1 MSTQLTSIIKRQ
13 SLTLTTAIILF
24 LSACGGSDEPIKE
37 YKKTEIPVALDYQQ
51 LIESKVSEVVPGII
65 LLVEKPDFKFLGS
78 AGLADVETQTPMQT
92 YHVMLN
98 GSAGKKLTALLTV
111 MLDEEGLLNLD
122 DTIDNW
128 LSDEILAQIEN
139 SEQITLRQ
147 LLNHTSGIFNYL
159 GEAISDDFFQAVL
172 ADPET
177 IKTDSYVLPFGLNQP
192 AYSLP
197 GEEFHYSNTGYLLT
211 GLILDEVLGE
221 HHSSAMRN
229 RILNP
234 FGMNSSFYNGVEKS
248 LGEII
253 SGYVVDDVYG
263 EFNSKPYYENIGV
276 ADAPLSA
283 NVEDLAVL
291 LKLIV
296 GQGSSISQ
304 YAKEQLFGESHLV
317 HLDGY
322 YYDAADGNASYG
334 LGLYKESMN
343 NKVVYH
349 HNGLEPGY
357 TTTNIY
363 IADSQTSITA
373 LFNCGASEQCKIETE
388 ALINTIL
395 LNEL

>member
-1 MSTQLTSIIKRQ
+1 
-13 SLTLTTAIILF
+13 
-24 LSACGGSDEPIKE
+24 
-37 YKKTEIPVALDYQQ
+37 
-51 LIESKVSEVVPGII
+51 
-65 LLVEKPDFKFLGS
+65 
-78 AGLADVETQTPMQT
+78 
-92 YHVMLN
+92 
-98 GSAGKKLTALLTV
+98 
-111 MLDEEGLLNLD
+111 
-122 DTIDNW
+122 
-128 LSDEILAQIEN
+128 
-139 SEQITLRQ
+139 
-147 LLNHTSGIFNYL
+147 
-159 GEAISDDFFQAVL
+159 
-172 ADPET
+172 
-177 IKTDSYVLPFGLNQP
+177 
-192 AYSLP
+192 
-197 GEEFHYSNTGYLLT
+197 
-211 GLILDEVLGE
+211 
-221 HHSSAMRN
+221 MRN

-373 LFNCGASEQCKIETE
+373 LFNCGASEQCEIETE